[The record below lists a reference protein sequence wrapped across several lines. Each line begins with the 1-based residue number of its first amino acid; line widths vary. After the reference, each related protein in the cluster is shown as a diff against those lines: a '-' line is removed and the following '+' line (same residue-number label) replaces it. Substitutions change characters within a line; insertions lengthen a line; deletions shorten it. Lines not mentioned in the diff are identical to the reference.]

1 MEETKTNQKLK
12 QDEALTHRKN
22 ESYSQSKCNHSSWG
36 DQQEHLQVVNRQ
48 VTVDLSNDSN

>member
-48 VTVDLSNDSN
+48 VTVDLSN